1 MKDNKYERGNRA
13 ESGGARKGRGRRR
26 GHGRGH
32 AGYARNSAPMTE
44 EALERYYLN
53 KYDR

>member
-1 MKDNKYERGNRA
+1 MKDNRYEKGNRA
-13 ESGGARKGRGRRR
+13 ATGGTRKGRGRRR
-26 GHGRGH
+26 RRTGN
-32 AGYARNSAPMTE
+32 ARTSAPMTE